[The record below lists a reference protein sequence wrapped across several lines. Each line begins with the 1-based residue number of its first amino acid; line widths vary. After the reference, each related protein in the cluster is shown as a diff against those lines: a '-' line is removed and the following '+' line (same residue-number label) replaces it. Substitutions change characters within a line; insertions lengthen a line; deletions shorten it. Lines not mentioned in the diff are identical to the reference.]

1 MAVEVTVNDRGEEAE
16 IVVGGI
22 HLAKAPDVSGAVFD
36 QKALLQQ
43 IVPWLLPGERLYAI
57 FECRGQSAGLV
68 AITNRRL
75 IFHDKT
81 LARRRRALT
90 SIPYNRI
97 LSVSTVDEGRGPFGP
112 TSELVIKTSADE
124 IELAFRGGDRAH
136 RAYQLIMSVLL
147 ET

>member
-1 MAVEVTVNDRGEEAE
+1 MTDHAEESE
-16 IVVGGI
+16 LIVGGI

-43 IVPWLLPGERLYAI
+43 IVPWLLAGERLHAI
-57 FECRGQSAGLV
+57 FECRGPSAGFV
-68 AITNRRL
+68 AITNQRL

-81 LARRRRALT
+81 VARRRRALT
-90 SIPYNRI
+90 SLPYTRI

-112 TSELVIKTSADE
+112 TSELIIKTSVDE

-136 RAYQLIMSVLL
+136 RAYQLIMSALL